1 MIAGSGFV
9 EDHLASFR
17 NDSEAENANIIE
29 SQSNLQG
36 RLIMQAEFGIDPAN
50 QAQSTNRFTD
60 EAMNVPTSFDNREGH
75 ESGAGSSAHP
85 S

>member
-1 MIAGSGFV
+1 MMAGSGFV

-36 RLIMQAEFGIDPAN
+36 RLIMQAEFGIDPAI
-50 QAQSTNRFTD
+50 
-60 EAMNVPTSFDNREGH
+60 
-75 ESGAGSSAHP
+75 
-85 S
+85 